1 MMVSNTITVRDF
13 SPVKTFNSIV
23 HESERF
29 THNGERF
36 YYHKSTNRVYD
47 GDNNWVAMGKD
58 EFIALGNDV
67 EYLDWN

>member
-23 HESERF
+23 KESEKF
-29 THNGERF
+29 IHNGEIF
-36 YYHKSTNRVYD
+36 CYHKSTNRVYD